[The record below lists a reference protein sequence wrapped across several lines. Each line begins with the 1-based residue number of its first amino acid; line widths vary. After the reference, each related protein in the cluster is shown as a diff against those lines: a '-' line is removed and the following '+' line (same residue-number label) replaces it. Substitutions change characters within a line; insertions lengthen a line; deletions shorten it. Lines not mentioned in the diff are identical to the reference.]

1 MNVVSKFITSLAV
14 TILIMVVFRTLALT
28 VYTVGDDSLEPCFVS
43 GDRVLVNR
51 WSYGLRT
58 GGGPLF
64 SYVRWMAQPLERG
77 DLVAYNCPADSG
89 RRIASRQVF
98 FGYCTAASG
107 DTVRIRNARL
117 IVPGRERSLCVT
129 ADNVRLI
136 AYLYNRFE
144 GRKAVVKDGK
154 LLVDGRQMRCARFA
168 NDYYWLYSGR
178 LSCAN
183 DSRLFGLV
191 PENHIIGRVSMLLY
205 SIDGER
211 PLDKC
216 LRTERS
222 MLFVGKPTD
231 EHEN

>member
-1 MNVVSKFITSLAV
+1 MLVLRALA
-14 TILIMVVFRTLALT
+14 FT
-28 VYTVGDDSLEPCFVS
+28 VYTVSDDALEPCFVS

-64 SYVRWMAQPLERG
+64 SYVRWMARPLRRG
-77 DLVAYNCPADSG
+77 DLVAYNCPIDSG
-89 RRIASRQVF
+89 ERIAARPVF
-98 FGYCTAASG
+98 FGYCMAVPG
-107 DTVRIRNARL
+107 DTVRLKNARL
-117 IVPGRERSLCVT
+117 IVPGRELNVCVT

-136 AYLYNRFE
+136 AYLFNRYE

-154 LLVDGRQMRCARFA
+154 LMVDGRQTRCASFA
-168 NDYYWLYSGR
+168 NDYYWMYSGR

-183 DSRLFGLV
+183 DSRLFGLI
-191 PENHIIGRVSMLLY
+191 PENHVIGGASMLLY
-205 SIDGER
+205 SIDAER

-222 MLFVGKPTD
+222 FLFIEKPTE

>member
-1 MNVVSKFITSLAV
+1 MLVFRSLA
-14 TILIMVVFRTLALT
+14 FT
-28 VYTVGDDSLEPCFVS
+28 VYTVGGDALEPCFVD

-64 SYVRWMAQPLERG
+64 SYVRWFAQPLRRG

-98 FGYCTAASG
+98 FGYCTAAPG
-107 DTVRIRNARL
+107 DTVRVGKRSL
-117 IVPGRERSLCVT
+117 IVPGRDRNLCVT
-129 ADNVRLI
+129 NDNVRLI
-136 AYLYNRFE
+136 AYLLNRFE
-144 GRKAVVKDGK
+144 GRKATAVGGRLMVN
-154 LLVDGRQMRCARFA
+154 GRQVRCASFT

-191 PENHIIGRVSMLLY
+191 PENHIIGRASMLLY
-205 SIDGER
+205 SIDAEL
-211 PLDKC
+211 PIDKC
-216 LRTERS
+216 LRTDRNF
-222 MLFVGKPTD
+222 LFIEKPTD
-231 EHEN
+231 